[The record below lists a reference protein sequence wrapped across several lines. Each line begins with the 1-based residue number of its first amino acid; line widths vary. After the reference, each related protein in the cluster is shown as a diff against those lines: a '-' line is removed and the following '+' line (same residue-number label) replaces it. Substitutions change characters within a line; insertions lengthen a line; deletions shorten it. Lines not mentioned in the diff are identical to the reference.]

1 MASSAVNVREVVSF
15 GPRRKSIL
23 VSDEPLLDPFVKVA
37 VVTLV
42 LSDCPKLV
50 RVSSCT
56 MIARCAHHW
65 HMHNASEERGGK
77 RGGGGRNHLLRGR
90 SLVARSA
97 TGTSSTVD
105 RALEK

>member
-77 RGGGGRNHLLRGR
+77 RGGGEESPVAWTFARGEECDGDVFHR
-90 SLVARSA
+90 R
-97 TGTSSTVD
+97 
-105 RALEK
+105 